1 MDFPVGR
8 GAVVFGRVWL
18 GTIRHGKTRV
28 SRRVLVRCDLVRFG
42 RIWFGEGF

>member
-1 MDFPVGR
+1 MGFPVGR

-28 SRRVLVRCDLVRFG
+28 SRLGGVRCCAVMPG
-42 RIWFGEGF
+42 VVWVS